1 MSSKLYQLG
10 LHLTTGLGS
19 VLIRQLVAHFGSAEK
34 VYESNLKNLL
44 RVPGV
49 GQNVARQI
57 LDKSGLQA
65 AEVELKNVEKH
76 KSEVIFYTD
85 ANYPKRLK
93 SLYDAPAMLYSKSNL
108 DFNSGSFVGV
118 VGTRKATDYGRAV
131 TEEIVQGLT
140 NKNIAVMSG
149 LAYGIDIIAHRAC
162 LKANVPT
169 VGVMATGL
177 DNIYPSTHLK
187 TSQDIQET
195 GGILTENR
203 FGTKPDAVRFPA
215 RNRIIAGMSDV
226 VIIVEAAEKG
236 GALITAEFANNY
248 NREVFAVPGNLHN
261 SYSIGCNKLIQEN
274 KAQIFT
280 GVENLLESMRWL
292 PTTPSDQK
300 MVDSAAATLSF
311 TQEES
316 QVIAL
321 LKHHGETHIDDLS
334 WHSKIHHSKLATL
347 LLNLEFQGFLR
358 SLPGKRYVLC

>member
-1 MSSKLYQLG
+1 MSSKLHELG

-19 VLIRQLVAHFGSAEK
+19 VLIRQLVAQFGSAEK

-44 RVPGV
+44 RVPGI

-65 AEVELKNVEKH
+65 AETELKSVENH

-85 ANYPKRLK
+85 PSYPKRLK
-93 SLYDAPAMLYSKSNL
+93 SLYDAPALLYSKSNL
-108 DFNSGSFVGV
+108 DFNSGSFVGI

-131 TEEIVQGLT
+131 TEEIVQGLV

-177 DNIYPSTHLK
+177 DTIYPSTHLK
-187 TSQDIQET
+187 TSQEIQET
-195 GGILTENR
+195 GGLLTENR

-226 VIIVEAAEKG
+226 VIIVEAAQKG

-248 NREVFAVPGNLHN
+248 NRDVFAVPGNLHN

-280 GVENLLESMRWL
+280 GVDNLLEAMRWL

-300 MVDSAAATLSF
+300 MVDSAAAILTF

-321 LKHHGETHIDDLS
+321 LKQHGETHIDDLS